1 MRLQNRL
8 WISISAFFIAAALV
22 SACSS
27 SAAPTP
33 SANSNAPTN
42 SASAPVAAAPTVA
55 PTVAPTST
63 VAPTPSVAP
72 TTANPQELLSKAL
85 SALNSVKTLRLT
97 VNSTTSGKS
106 GTVVF
111 DYVSPGAFHVTQPDG
126 TEDIVIKDKGAYEKK
141 GSKWSKLPLPV
152 TTLNTIITTI
162 NPVAIIDK
170 ERQKLDEKS
179 TPQVGA
185 DIVGGRPMVT
195 YQYNNPQGH
204 QGYVKL
210 WYGVTDGLLYK
221 FDGSDQTGKAT
232 GTIEYNVPITIV
244 APIS

>member
-1 MRLQNRL
+1 MSVRS
-8 WISISAFFIAAALV
+8 SITIMSLSLLAAAAL
-22 SACSS
+22 SACTS

-33 SANSNAPTN
+33 NANSNAPAN
-42 SASAPVAAAPTVA
+42 SASAPVAAA

-72 TTANPQELLSKAL
+72 TTANPQELLSNAL
-85 SALNSVKTLRLT
+85 TALNNVKTLRLT
-97 VNSTTSGKS
+97 VNGTTNGKT
-106 GTVVF
+106 GTAVF

-126 TEDIVIKDKGAYEKK
+126 TEDIVIKDKGAFEKK
-141 GSKWSKLPLPV
+141 GTKWSKLPVPI
-152 TTLNTIITTI
+152 TTLNTIITSI
-162 NPVAIIDK
+162 NPVAIISK
-170 ERQKLDEKS
+170 ERQKLDQKT

-185 DIVGGRPMVT
+185 DILAGRPMVT

-204 QGYVKL
+204 QGYVKF

-221 FDGSDQTGKAT
+221 FDGSDQTGKGT